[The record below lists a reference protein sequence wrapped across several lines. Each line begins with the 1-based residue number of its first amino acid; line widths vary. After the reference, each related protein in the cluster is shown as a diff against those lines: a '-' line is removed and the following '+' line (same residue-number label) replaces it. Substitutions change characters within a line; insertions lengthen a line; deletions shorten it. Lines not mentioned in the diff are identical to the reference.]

1 MKAKVK
7 ISMNKQYWIE
17 GVVVGFNPITERF
30 LIASPQDGRLL
41 AYNFISD
48 LDEEI
53 ISESELE
60 QIKKEQ
66 KEIAVQSL
74 SNLRSKFSV

>member
-1 MKAKVK
+1 MKVK

-17 GVVVGFNPITERF
+17 GVVAGFNPITERF
-30 LIASPQDGRLL
+30 LIASPQYGRLL

-60 QIKKEQ
+60 KIKKEQ

>member
-1 MKAKVK
+1 MRVK
-7 ISMNKQYWIE
+7 ISMNKQYWIA
-17 GVVVGFNPITERF
+17 GVVCGFNPITERF

-41 AYNFISD
+41 AYNFIAN

-66 KEIAVQSL
+66 REIAIQSL